1 MADID
6 ADNAGD
12 AGMLGMLSE
21 KPNVLKVLGGC
32 KRGKYGNLLS
42 RQAPNSDF

>member
-12 AGMLGMLSE
+12 AGDAGAVV
-21 KPNVLKVLGGC
+21 PQVWPIW
-32 KRGKYGNLLS
+32 
-42 RQAPNSDF
+42 PNSVFEGFGRVQTWKLWKPA